1 MSEVGYLVSQL
12 FGMGIIFG
20 AALAMLVFFL
30 IGSNRRTKD
39 YRKDI
44 TNLYVAG
51 RIRQIAS
58 KDGIN
63 ISDEYEAYKQFV
75 KKRKMEDWDLDVT
88 IEEELKERIED
99 KKKEVIK
106 EGIK

>member
-1 MSEVGYLVSQL
+1 MYDSIVVSQVL
-12 FGMGIIFG
+12 ATGM
-20 AALAMLVFFL
+20 L
-30 IGSNRRTKD
+30 IGLLFAVAVYAVLGSRRTKD

>member
-1 MSEVGYLVSQL
+1 MSDAASIVSSL
-12 FGMGIIFG
+12 FSMGMILGLALAGLLFIIFYG
-20 AALAMLVFFL
+20 H
-30 IGSNRRTKD
+30 SRKTKE

-51 RIRQIAS
+51 RIRQIAD

-63 ISDEYEAYKQFV
+63 ISDEYEVYKQFI

-88 IEEELKERIED
+88 IEEELKDKIMEED
-99 KKKEVIK
+99 KVKKGK
-106 EGIK
+106 